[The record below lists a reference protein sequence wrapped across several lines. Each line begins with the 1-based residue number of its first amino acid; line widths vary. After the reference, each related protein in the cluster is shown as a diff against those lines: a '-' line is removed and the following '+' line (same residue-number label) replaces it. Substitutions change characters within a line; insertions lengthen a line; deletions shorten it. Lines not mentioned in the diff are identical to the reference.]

1 MAASAGTRFLFVDDE
16 PQILKSLRRMMRN
29 FQAECVFVESGQA
42 ALAAF
47 ADEPFDVVV
56 SDMRMPEMDGATLLA
71 QIADQYPETIR
82 LVLTGYSEESLIMS
96 AINEGRIWGFIHK
109 PWDDNQ
115 LLATLQQA
123 MATQDLIA
131 ERALLKRT
139 LARYNAPK
147 NRGFEGFVG
156 NSAPMQLVYSLI
168 ERVGSSNASVFIT
181 GPSGSG
187 KEVAAQAI
195 HNQSDRRDKPFIA
208 LNCAAIPAD
217 LMESE
222 IFGHVKGAF
231 SGAVSNRD
239 GAAHQA
245 HGGTLFLDELAE
257 MDINLQA
264 KLLRFIQTGQVQ
276 KVGATKADALDIRFV
291 CATNRHPEEA
301 IEQGL
306 LREDLYYRL
315 AVVTLDMPPLRLREG
330 DPALLA
336 DHFLQLFAEQ
346 EKKAFAGF
354 SQKAQQLLNHYRWP
368 GNVRQLRNC
377 IHNLVV
383 MNEGPL
389 ITEQALVE
397 ALHLKPEQ
405 LDELLAG
412 EAESHAP
419 VASPA
424 ARSTIA
430 TAPPEPKTIRPLA
443 TVERE
448 AIEHAIDHCEGNVV
462 QAAAALGVS
471 PSTLYRKLQAW
482 EKANAST

>member
-1 MAASAGTRFLFVDDE
+1 MAASAGTRILFVDDE
-16 PQILKSLRRMMRN
+16 AQILKSLRRMMRS
-29 FQAECVFVESGQA
+29 FQADCMYVEGGEA

-47 ADEPFDVVV
+47 ADEPFDIVV

-71 QIADQYPETIR
+71 KIADQYPETIR

-123 MATQDLIA
+123 MLTQDLIA

-139 LARYNAPK
+139 LDRYNAPK
-147 NRGFEGFVG
+147 AGGFEGFIG

-168 ERVGSSNASVFIT
+168 ERVGPSNASVFIT
-181 GPSGSG
+181 GPSGAG
-187 KEVAAQAI
+187 KEVAAHAI
-195 HNQSDRRDKPFIA
+195 HRCSDRKDKPFIA
-208 LNCAAIPAD
+208 LNCAAIPSE

-239 GAAHQA
+239 GAAQQA
-245 HGGTLFLDELAE
+245 HEGTLFLDELAE

-276 KVGATKADALDIRFV
+276 KVGGTKPERFDIRFI
-291 CATNRHPEEA
+291 CATNRNPEEA
-301 IEQGL
+301 IADGL
-306 LREDLYYRL
+306 LREDLFYRL
-315 AVVTLDMPPLRLREG
+315 AVVTLDMPPLRLRGG
-330 DPALLA
+330 DPAILA
-336 DHFLQLFAEQ
+336 EHFLQLFAEQ

-354 SQKAQQLLNHYRWP
+354 SQAAQLLLNHYRWP

-377 IHNLVV
+377 VHNLVV

-389 ITEQALVE
+389 ITENALAE

-405 LDELLAG
+405 IAELLS
-412 EAESHAP
+412 E
-419 VASPA
+419 SPA
-424 ARSTIA
+424 ATAPSTHTSVISHA
-430 TAPPEPKTIRPLA
+430 TTAPPQRIRPLA
-443 TVERE
+443 DVERE
-448 AIEHAIDHCEGNVV
+448 TIEFAIDHCAGNVV

-482 EKANAST
+482 EKAHTST